1 MFGKEEVTKQ
11 MDKAELTLGK
21 GQEEKVVGF
30 FKLVDCNKFSIFF
43 CFHTMSICTSCEMRE
58 NPSVLLQPRIYFSI
72 PKVKPSVFETIAS
85 TGLQAL

>member
-30 FKLVDCNKFSIFF
+30 SNLC
-43 CFHTMSICTSCEMRE
+43 M
-58 NPSVLLQPRIYFSI
+58 
-72 PKVKPSVFETIAS
+72 
-85 TGLQAL
+85 